1 VDPPEAGL
9 GMKGPLAPPNEFEGA
24 TQSVSSLH
32 FEPVLLSLVIDRSY
46 LCPVR
51 LWRIHICRGR
61 AHVDSP

>member
-32 FEPVLLSLVIDRSY
+32 FEPVLLFLVIDRRLKLISTFPGY
-46 LCPVR
+46 LY
-51 LWRIHICRGR
+51 
-61 AHVDSP
+61 